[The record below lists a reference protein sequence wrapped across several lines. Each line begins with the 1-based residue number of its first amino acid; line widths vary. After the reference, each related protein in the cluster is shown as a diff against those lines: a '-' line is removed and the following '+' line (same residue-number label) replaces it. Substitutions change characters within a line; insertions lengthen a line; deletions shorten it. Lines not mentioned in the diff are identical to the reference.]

1 MKKKARRD
9 NMSKFKAAL
18 LQTHVYDNKEKNI
31 DIAVKLIEK
40 VSKEGADIAVLP
52 EMFCCPYDNEWFKKF
67 SEKEGGTS
75 YAAMSDAAKENG
87 IYIVAG
93 TMPELEND
101 KVYNTAYVFDK
112 SGKQIAK
119 HRKVHLFDIDVKGGQ
134 YFKESDTFT
143 PGNDVTVFDT
153 EFCKI
158 GLAICYDIRFPELSR
173 LMAAEGAEVIIYPGA
188 FNMTTG
194 PAHWELSFRARA
206 LDNQV
211 YAIGV
216 APARDMEATYHS
228 FGNSIVTSPWGN
240 VVNKLDEEKGY
251 IIQEIDLD
259 FVKKVRTELPLLKHV
274 RTDIY
279 SLNKILQK

>member
-1 MKKKARRD
+1 M
-9 NMSKFKAAL
+9 NKFKVAL
-18 LQTHVYDNKEKNI
+18 LQTKVYDNKDLNV
-31 DIAVKLIEK
+31 DNAVKLIEK
-40 VSKEGADIAVLP
+40 VSKEGADIAVLS
-52 EMFCCPYDNEWFKKF
+52 EMFCCPYDNKWFKKF
-67 SEKEGGTS
+67 SEEEGGLA
-75 YAAMSDAAKENG
+75 YKAMSNAAREND

-93 TMPELEND
+93 TIPELEND

-119 HRKVHLFDIDVKGGQ
+119 HRKMHLFDIDVKGGQ

-143 PGNDVTVFDT
+143 PGKDVTVFDT

-158 GLAICYDIRFPELSR
+158 GLAICYDIRFPELAR
-173 LMAAEGAEVIIYPGA
+173 LMAKEGAEVLIYPAA

-211 YAIGV
+211 YTIGV
-216 APARDMEATYHS
+216 APARDMEASYHS
-228 FGNSIVTSPWGN
+228 YGNSIAASPWGN
-240 VVNKLDEEKGY
+240 VVNRMDEKEGY

-259 FVKKVRTELPLLKHV
+259 YVKKVRTELPLLQHV
-274 RTDIY
+274 RKDIY
-279 SLNKILQK
+279 ALNKLNI

>member
-1 MKKKARRD
+1 
-9 NMSKFKAAL
+9 MSKFKAAL